1 MAKAGKVEDTASRAA
16 VLAYICDEY
25 KSFGKEAFVDNKLK
39 LLILEQN
46 ELSFVAR
53 PVFNLILC
61 FVCDKQASLGL
72 IRSKVEL
79 MGK

>member
-1 MAKAGKVEDTASRAA
+1 M
-16 VLAYICDEY
+16 
-25 KSFGKEAFVDNKLK
+25 
-39 LLILEQN
+39 
-46 ELSFVAR
+46 AR

-79 MGK
+79 MGRLLDSQFALIEHQLREHEEASA